1 MSKILLPDYL
11 ITKITLYNSHPCA
24 SIIKKYWIEKLA
36 MFLLE
41 EGEGLY
47 EIKFPINKSDIKDID
62 DIMFDKVIDAELPID
77 SFGDNYF
84 FTAKFGMVLVDTH

>member
-11 ITKITLYNSHPCA
+11 ITKISLYNSHPCA
-24 SIIKKYWIEKLA
+24 SIIKKYWNEKLA

-62 DIMFDKVIDAELPID
+62 DIMFVVSWFVYDIRYYPDRGFYGSVNIIDI
-77 SFGDNYF
+77 NC
-84 FTAKFGMVLVDTH
+84 